1 MELDS
6 DLIEIRKLRAPS
18 ASLKEHDRKKHK
30 RVRDSARTSRRKPF
44 QDEFQRRKSHTV
56 RPKSREK
63 DSRFT
68 HSSDRGIKSPCINH
82 SPDCTWLRQVMQTF
96 PQLPPLDLVACDK
109 CKLALWDVNKRVPSA
124 FQSLVIV
131 PPSSK
136 ENQKENYEDLP
147 SLDVKNLE
155 AFVLLDPHA
164 PFVVW
169 KRCVLDNLDTLK
181 VVLIHTS
188 EDTNTR
194 DLHQLL
200 RTRSLSHL
208 KWSSL

>member
-6 DLIEIRKLRAPS
+6 DLIELRKLRAPS

-68 HSSDRGIKSPCINH
+68 HWSNRGIKSPCVNH

-109 CKLALWDVNKRVPSA
+109 CKLALWDANKAVPSA
-124 FQSLVIV
+124 AQSLVIV
-131 PPSSK
+131 PSSK
-136 ENQKENYEDLP
+136 EHKENYEDLP
-147 SLDVKNLE
+147 SLDVKRLE

-164 PFVVW
+164 PFFVW
-169 KRCVLDNLDTLK
+169 KHCVLNNLDTLK

-188 EDTNTR
+188 EDAHAVR

-200 RTRSLSHL
+200 RARSLSYF